1 MDLGL
6 TGKVAVVTGGNS
18 GIGKATAEILLK
30 EGAKVAILSR
40 SFEEIDDLKAFG
52 DPLPVTVDITQ
63 WDQVQAAR
71 DQVTAHFGRP
81 AEIVVHSAGITGAV
95 GDFLEI
101 DDQGWLDT
109 INVNLMG
116 TVRVCR
122 AFIPDMRAAK
132 WGRIVLLGSEDAV
145 QPYIEDMPY
154 CSCKAGTLNL
164 TKNLSKAY
172 AKDGV
177 LTNMVS
183 PAFVETAMTNAM
195 MRSRAAERGIS
206 IDEAVTSFLAENR
219 PGIEVGRRGRVEEVA
234 AVIAFLC
241 SEHTSYVVGSNW
253 RVDGG
258 SVFTIST

>member
-6 TGKVAVVTGGNS
+6 AGKVAVVTGGDS

-30 EGAKVAILSR
+30 EGAKVAILNR
-40 SFEEIDDLKAFG
+40 SFDEIDDLKAFG
-52 DPLPVTVDITQ
+52 DPFPVKADITSLE
-63 WDQVQAAR
+63 QVEAAR
-71 DQVTAHFGRP
+71 DQVTEHFGP
-81 AEIVVHSAGITGAV
+81 AEILVHSAGITGAV

-101 DDQGWLDT
+101 DDKGWMDT

-122 AFIPDMRAAK
+122 AFIPAMRTAG

-172 AKDGV
+172 AQDGV

-195 MRSRAAERGIS
+195 MRSRAEERGVS
-206 IDEAVTSFLAENR
+206 MDEAVKSFLAENR

-241 SEHTSYVVGSNW
+241 SEQASYVVGSNW

-258 SVFTIST
+258 SVSTIST

>member
-6 TGKVAVVTGGNS
+6 KGKVAVVTGGDS

-30 EGAKVAILSR
+30 EGAKVAILNR
-40 SFEEIDDLKAFG
+40 SFDEIDDLKAFG
-52 DPLPVTVDITQ
+52 DPFPAKADITSLE
-63 WDQVQAAR
+63 QVEAAR
-71 DQVTAHFGRP
+71 DKITEHFGP
-81 AEIVVHSAGITGAV
+81 PEIMVHAAGITGAV

-101 DDQGWLDT
+101 DDDGWMKT
-109 INVNLMG
+109 IEVNLMG

-122 AFIPDMRAAK
+122 AFIPAMRKAG

-154 CSCKAGTLNL
+154 CACKAGTLNL

-183 PAFVETAMTNAM
+183 PAFVKTAMTDAM
-195 MRSRAAERGIS
+195 MRSRSEEKGVS
-206 IDEAVTSFLAENR
+206 VEEAVESFLAENR

-241 SEHTSYVVGSNW
+241 SQHASYVVGANW

-258 SVFTIST
+258 SVSTIST

>member
-6 TGKVAVVTGGNS
+6 KDKVAVVTGGDS

-30 EGAKVAILSR
+30 EGAKVAILNR
-40 SFEEIDDLKAFG
+40 SFDEIDDLKAFG
-52 DPLPVTVDITQ
+52 DPFPAKADITSLE
-63 WDQVQAAR
+63 QVEAAR
-71 DQVTAHFGRP
+71 DQITEHFGSP
-81 AEIVVHSAGITGAV
+81 EILVHSAGITGAV

-101 DDQGWLDT
+101 DDDGWMKT
-109 INVNLMG
+109 IDVNLMG

-122 AFIPDMRAAK
+122 TFLPAMRRAG

-154 CSCKAGTLNL
+154 CACKAGTLNL

-183 PAFVETAMTNAM
+183 PAFVKTAMTDAM
-195 MRSRAAERGIS
+195 MRSRSEERGVS
-206 IDEAVTSFLAENR
+206 MEEAVASFLAENR

-241 SEHTSYVVGSNW
+241 SQQASYVVGANW

-258 SVFTIST
+258 SVSTIST

>member
-6 TGKVAVVTGGNS
+6 KDKVAVVTGGNS

-40 SFEEIDDLKAFG
+40 SFEALDELKAFG
-52 DPLPVTVDITQ
+52 DPFPVEADIT
-63 WDQVQAAR
+63 DLATLEAAR
-71 DQVTAHFGRP
+71 DQVTQHFGP
-81 AEIVVHSAGITGAV
+81 AEIVVHAAGITGAV
-95 GDFLEI
+95 GDFLGI
-101 DDQGWLDT
+101 DDEAWMHT

-122 AFIPDMRAAK
+122 TFIPAMRAAK

-172 AKDGV
+172 AQDGV

-183 PAFVETAMTNAM
+183 PAFVETAMTDAM
-195 MRSRAAERGIS
+195 MRSRSAERGIS
-206 IDEAVTSFLAENR
+206 MDEAVKSFLAENR
-219 PGIEVGRRGRVEEVA
+219 PGIVVGRRGRVEEVA

-241 SEHTSYVVGSNW
+241 SEQASYVVGANW

-258 SVFTIST
+258 SVSTIST

>member
-6 TGKVAVVTGGNS
+6 SGKVVVVTGGDS

-30 EGAKVAILSR
+30 EGAKVAILNR
-40 SFEEIDDLKAFG
+40 SFDEIDDLKAFG
-52 DPLPVTVDITQ
+52 DPFAVKADITSLE
-63 WDQVQAAR
+63 QVEAAR
-71 DQVTAHFGRP
+71 DSITQHFGA
-81 AEIVVHSAGITGAV
+81 AEILVHAAGITGAV

-101 DDQGWLDT
+101 DDEGWLDT

-122 AFIPDMRAAK
+122 AFIPAMRQAR

-154 CSCKAGTLNL
+154 CACKAGTLNL

-195 MRSRAAERGIS
+195 MRSRAQERNITM
-206 IDEAVTSFLAENR
+206 DEAVQSFLSENR

-241 SEHTSYVVGSNW
+241 SEQASYVVGSNW

-258 SVFTIST
+258 SVSTIST

>member
-1 MDLGL
+1 MDLGVA
-6 TGKVAVVTGGNS
+6 GKVAVVTGGDS

-30 EGAKVAILSR
+30 EGAKVAILNR
-40 SFEEIDDLKAFG
+40 SFDEIDDLKAFG
-52 DPLPVTVDITQ
+52 DPFPVKADITSLE
-63 WDQVQAAR
+63 QVETAR
-71 DQVTAHFGRP
+71 DKIAAHFGP
-81 AEIVVHSAGITGAV
+81 AEILVHSAGITGAV
-95 GDFLEI
+95 GDFLDI
-101 DDQGWLDT
+101 DDDGWIDT

-122 AFIPDMRAAK
+122 AFIPAMRKAG

-154 CSCKAGTLNL
+154 CACKAGTLNL

-195 MRSRAAERGIS
+195 MRARSEERGVS
-206 IDEAVTSFLAENR
+206 MDEAVKSFLAENR

-241 SEHTSYVVGSNW
+241 SQHTSYVVGANW